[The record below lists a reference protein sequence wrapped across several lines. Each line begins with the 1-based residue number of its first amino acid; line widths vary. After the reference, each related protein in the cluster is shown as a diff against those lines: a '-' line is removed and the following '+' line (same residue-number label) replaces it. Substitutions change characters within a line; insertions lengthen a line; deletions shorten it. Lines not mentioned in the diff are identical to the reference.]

1 MLRRILTFRTS
12 NSTPFLI
19 AGNPSASKVI
29 FRASSQQDF
38 ETVEKW
44 DLLSAVCLERHP
56 IITKPMQDIET
67 RFQETLKQIEFE
79 NSLLSDFEIQM
90 KKEVDQKQKQ
100 KQKSEWMLTDSDTD
114 IVSNQTKQDFL
125 DSSEQELT
133 KFKFAPRISEAEE
146 NSRSLSLKDKL
157 DKHLILLVEQKVG
170 NADLW
175 IPPQSVRKQRET
187 MIHTAYR
194 TVQELCGNN
203 IKVKFYG
210 SAPIGFYQYKY
221 PKDIRDKGRDGAKIF
236 YFLAKYI
243 SGEISPHVK
252 YCWLDREAL
261 KNTVHPNIYTSLS
274 QFLLPD

>member
-1 MLRRILTFRTS
+1 
-12 NSTPFLI
+12 
-19 AGNPSASKVI
+19 
-29 FRASSQQDF
+29 
-38 ETVEKW
+38 
-44 DLLSAVCLERHP
+44 
-56 IITKPMQDIET
+56 MQDIEA

-79 NSLLSDFEIQM
+79 NSLLSDFEIEM
-90 KKEVDQKQKQ
+90 KKELDQKQKQ
-100 KQKSEWMLTDSDTD
+100 NSEQTLTGNDTD
-114 IVSNQTKQDFL
+114 IVSTQTNQDFL
-125 DSSEQELT
+125 DSSEQEL
-133 KFKFAPRISEAEE
+133 KQFKFASRISEAEE

-157 DKHLILLVEQKVG
+157 DKHLVLLVEQKVG

-203 IKVKFYG
+203 IQVKFYG
-210 SAPIGFYQYKY
+210 GAPIGFYQYKY

-243 SGEISPHVK
+243 SGEISPDVK
-252 YCWLDREAL
+252 HCWLDREAL

>member
-1 MLRRILTFRTS
+1 
-12 NSTPFLI
+12 
-19 AGNPSASKVI
+19 
-29 FRASSQQDF
+29 
-38 ETVEKW
+38 
-44 DLLSAVCLERHP
+44 
-56 IITKPMQDIET
+56 MQDIEA

-79 NSLLSDFEIQM
+79 NSLLSDFEIEM
-90 KKEVDQKQKQ
+90 KKELDQKQKQ
-100 KQKSEWMLTDSDTD
+100 KSARMLTDDDTD

-125 DSSEQELT
+125 DSSEQELM
-133 KFKFAPRISEAEE
+133 KFKFAPRTSEAEE

-157 DKHLILLVEQKVG
+157 DKHLVLLVEQRVG

-194 TVQELCGNN
+194 TVQELCGDN

-210 SAPIGFYQYKY
+210 SAPIGFYKYKY

-243 SGEISPHVK
+243 SGEISPDVK
-252 YCWLDREAL
+252 HCWLDREAL
-261 KNTVHPNIYTSLS
+261 KNTVHPNIYKSLS